1 MRAYNSVAE
10 VESAGGYIALSKLQA
25 MLRLSL
31 RKYWPKESFNLYRK
45 HVSRF
50 VEKQGVVSERDI
62 LRCWLREDDARGAV
76 ELKERFFYAVLYYE
90 AAVSRLAEGRAE
102 ASAVLAM
109 RSALEVGRFD
119 GMRNFMSV
127 VNLAYNGRVLGAKV
141 GKKIREDIYE
151 MLAELLA
158 PSPANPWRSYAEAA
172 NTLSKALSEYVD
184 RNWISLD
191 LDIYEFIVT
200 SVEKKGKVRDHYFRH
215 ALKGRD
221 ISCPN
226 CAEVFRVEPSLSV
239 M

>member
-1 MRAYNSVAE
+1 MSAYNSVAE
-10 VESAGGYIALSKLQA
+10 VEGAGAYVALSKSRA
-25 MLRLSL
+25 MLRFLL

-50 VEKQGVVSERDI
+50 VEKKGVVSERDI
-62 LRCWLREDDARGAV
+62 LRCWLREGDARGTV

-109 RSALEVGRFD
+109 RSALEIGRFD
-119 GMRNFMSV
+119 GMQNFMSV

-151 MLAELLA
+151 MLAELLVL
-158 PSPANPWRSYAEAA
+158 SPANPWRSYSEAA

-184 RNWISLD
+184 TNWISLD
-191 LDIYEFIVT
+191 LDIYEFIIT
-200 SVEKKGKVRDHYFRH
+200 SIERKGKVRDHYFRH

-221 ISCPN
+221 VSCPN
-226 CAEVFRVEPSLSV
+226 CDEVFRVEP
-239 M
+239 

>member
-1 MRAYNSVAE
+1 MNAYDSVE
-10 VESAGGYIALSKLQA
+10 KVEGAGADIALSKLRA
-25 MLRLSL
+25 MLRFLL
-31 RKYWPKESFNLYRK
+31 RKYWPKESFNIYRK

-50 VEKQGVVSERDI
+50 LDKQGIVSERDI
-62 LRCWLREDDARGAV
+62 LRCWLRECDARGAV

-90 AAVSRLAEGRAE
+90 AAVSRLTEGRPE
-102 ASAVLAM
+102 ASAILAM
-109 RSALEVGRFD
+109 RSALEIGRFD
-119 GMRNFMSV
+119 GMQNFMSV

-151 MLAELLA
+151 MLAELLV

-191 LDIYEFIVT
+191 FDVYEFIVT
-200 SVEKKGKVRDHYFRH
+200 SIEKKGKVRDHYFRH

-221 ISCPN
+221 VSCPS
-226 CAEVFRVEPSLSV
+226 CAEVFRVEP
-239 M
+239 